1 MNELTKCEKCGSPV
15 LGNETFCS
23 NCGEQV
29 QTTPATANRSS
40 SGLKAILWILAVV
53 GILGIAGVAGIYV
66 AGRRVLRTVR
76 SKVAQTGVGS
86 GSLQRVARSLGTA
99 DEESHRPQDFGCSLL
114 SREDASRI
122 AGTAVTRMESTSDS
136 CSYFGIPDPSL
147 NPEAI
152 ALKSVPGTTADPR
165 TSRMIDQFTA
175 GMRATA
181 EEQDP
186 DIRAGPGGER
196 LLFSAGSSAALSATM
211 ELSRGLAAPG
221 AGGETIPGL
230 GDEAFFVTMHRMF
243 FVREGKRYLL
253 IQPRFV
259 RDPRGVAI
267 AAARKI
273 LESPNFDR

>member
-1 MNELTKCEKCGSPV
+1 MNELTKCGKCGSPV

-23 NCGEQV
+23 NCGQQV
-29 QTTPATANRSS
+29 QTTPAAGSKSS
-40 SGLKAILWILAVV
+40 AGLKAILWIFAVV
-53 GILGIAGVAGIYV
+53 GVLGIAAAAGVYI
-66 AGRRVLRTVR
+66 AGRRVLKNVR

-86 GSLQRVARSLGTA
+86 GSLRRVAQSLGTA
-99 DEESHRPQDFGCSLL
+99 DAESRRPQDFGCSLL
-114 SREDASRI
+114 SREDAAAI
-122 AGTAVTRMESTSDS
+122 AGTAVTRTESTSDS
-136 CSYFGIPDPSL
+136 CGYFGVPDPSL

-152 ALKSVPGTTADPR
+152 AIKSVPGANADPQV
-165 TSRMIDQFTA
+165 SGMIDRFAA

-186 DIRAGPGGER
+186 NIRAGPGGER

-211 ELSRGLAAPG
+211 ELSRGLAAPQ

-243 FVREGKRYLL
+243 FVRKGTSYLL

-267 AAARKI
+267 AAAKKI
-273 LESPNFDR
+273 LESPNFGK

>member
-1 MNELTKCEKCGSPV
+1 MSNMTKCKKCGSPI
-15 LGNETFCS
+15 LGNESFCS

-29 QTTPATANRSS
+29 QTKPAAAPGSS
-40 SGLKAILWILAVV
+40 SGLKAILWIFAVV
-53 GILGIAGVAGIYV
+53 GVLGIAAAAGVYM
-66 AGRRVLRTVR
+66 AGRRVLKTVR
-76 SKVAQTGVGS
+76 SKVAQTGVG
-86 GSLQRVARSLGTA
+86 GDSLQRVAQSLGTA
-99 DEESHRPQDFGCSLL
+99 EAETHRPQAFGCSLL

-136 CSYFGIPDPSL
+136 CAYFGVPDPSL

-152 ALKSVPGTTADPR
+152 ALKSVPGATADPR
-165 TSRMIDQFTA
+165 ASRMIDQFAA

-211 ELSRGLAAPG
+211 ELSRGLASAQ
-221 AGGETIPGL
+221 AGGEAIAGL

-243 FVREGKRYLL
+243 FVRRGRKYLL
-253 IQPRFV
+253 IQPQFV